1 MFEMNNYRLF
11 TVRYFSVRSSISRAL
26 PYGWP
31 SWMSVKSTLG
41 GGGGDGLGGG
51 EKIFFLPS
59 SSHHLYTPDARP
71 RGTCETKMAAL
82 TSKRSILTILRKN
95 TGQLTVQNSIKIQQ
109 QQQYLYYRGGSVLD
123 VAITELRTLKVI
135 ELS

>member
-95 TGQLTVQNSIKIQQ
+95 TGQLTV
-109 QQQYLYYRGGSVLD
+109 
-123 VAITELRTLKVI
+123 
-135 ELS
+135 

>member
-41 GGGGDGLGGG
+41 GGGGRFGRRR
-51 EKIFFLPS
+51 ENFSFAFFLSP
-59 SSHHLYTPDARP
+59 LYTPDARP
-71 RGTCETKMAAL
+71 LGTYETKTAAL
-82 TSKRSILTILRKN
+82 TGKRSILTILRKN
-95 TGQLTVQNSIKIQQ
+95 TGQLTV
-109 QQQYLYYRGGSVLD
+109 
-123 VAITELRTLKVI
+123 
-135 ELS
+135 